1 MGGRRGLLIAGRAIR
16 REKYSQATD
25 DNPPRLLSPH
35 TSHDDVVADE
45 LLPADSPRQTHM
57 RPAML
62 ALDKVLQIADGAD
75 AEGHR
80 DNLHDRQAHTP
91 EVGAGRPTCVA
102 CRRTPRD
109 CVS

>member
-45 LLPADSPRQTHM
+45 AAARGQPPPDTHAAGDARPR
-57 RPAML
+57 
-62 ALDKVLQIADGAD
+62 
-75 AEGHR
+75 
-80 DNLHDRQAHTP
+80 
-91 EVGAGRPTCVA
+91 
-102 CRRTPRD
+102 
-109 CVS
+109 